1 MMEDSIPKSRI
12 GGLVTMARGDDVNRR
27 VGERG
32 HRVDGAEESERAV
45 AKERHV
51 V

>member
-12 GGLVTMARGDDVNRR
+12 GGLMTTARADDVNLR

-32 HRVDGAEESERAV
+32 HRVDRAGVSERQ
-45 AKERHV
+45 
-51 V
+51 